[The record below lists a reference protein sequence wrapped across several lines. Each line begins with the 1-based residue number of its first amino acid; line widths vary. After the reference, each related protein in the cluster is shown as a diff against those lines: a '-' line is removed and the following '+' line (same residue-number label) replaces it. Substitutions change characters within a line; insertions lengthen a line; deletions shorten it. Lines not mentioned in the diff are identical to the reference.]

1 MKPRQSNVKREQK
14 TALFLRKISSLIQSL
29 SFDETKLSKIYVS
42 KVELSKDYKICY
54 VYFSTYTDKKD
65 FDEAL
70 EILKLYK
77 PSLRK
82 ALAQVVIGKYTADLL
97 FLYDE
102 SKEKERHMHKLLDKI
117 AQEEKKEQALEKK
130 SNITK

>member
-1 MKPRQSNVKREQK
+1 MKPNHSSVKREQK
-14 TALFLRKISSLIQSL
+14 TALFLREISSLIQNL
-29 SFDETKLSKIYVS
+29 SQDEPKLSKIYVS
-42 KVELSKDYKICY
+42 RVELSKDYKICY

-77 PSLRK
+77 PSLRR
-82 ALAQVVIGKYTADLL
+82 ALAQVVVGKYTADLK

-102 SKEKERHMHKLLDKI
+102 SKEKERRMHELLDKI
-117 AQEEKKEQALEKK
+117 AQEQESDKPK
-130 SNITK
+130 